1 MGRTA
6 AIFDLDRTVLRGP
19 SGPLINEAL
28 VEFGLRTGKLP
39 GESVL
44 YRVYELFG
52 ENPIGIALARL
63 AARGVRGWSVDR
75 MRAAGRRAADL
86 LEGEVGRYV
95 PSLLAE
101 HKAAGNTL
109 VLATTTPE
117 DLVAPLAER
126 LGFDEVIATRYAWRD
141 GAYTGDL
148 EGGFVWGFG
157 KLAAV
162 RQWAE
167 LAGVELAE
175 SYAYSDSFFDL
186 PLLGAVGHPSA
197 SNPDASLHAVAVVR
211 HWPVIHLDSPPG
223 VVTLG
228 GAEAF
233 DVAKRLVRPELFP
246 YARFDLGGVEHIPDE
261 GPFILVS
268 NHRSYFD
275 VAALAVTIAKKGR
288 RTRFLGKSELFD
300 APIVGQL
307 ARALGGITVE
317 REGAAAESLVHAE
330 RVLAAGEG
338 VVVLPQGTIP
348 RGRAFFDPVLR
359 GKTGAARLA
368 QRTGAPVVP
377 VGLWNTEAV
386 WPRSSKL
393 PNLANVTSPPTV
405 TVRVGPAVEGLRLG
419 TGDAVADTETIMAA
433 IAAELPPE
441 AAEAAE
447 PTEEQLRRTYPSGKV
462 GEERARGVRP
472 APPAAS

>member
-1 MGRTA
+1 MGRQA

-39 GESVL
+39 GEALL

-86 LEGEVGRYV
+86 LEAEVGRYV
-95 PSLLAE
+95 PSLLDE
-101 HKAAGNTL
+101 HRRAGNTL

-117 DLVAPLAER
+117 DLISPLAER

-141 GAYTGDL
+141 GAYTGNL

-167 LAGVELAE
+167 LAGVELAD
-175 SYAYSDSFFDL
+175 SFAYSDSVFDL
-186 PLLGAVGHPSA
+186 PLLSAVGHPSA
-197 SNPDASLHAVAVVR
+197 SNPDPSLHAIAVLR
-211 HWPVIHLDSPPG
+211 HWPVLHLDSPPG
-223 VVTLG
+223 VVTVG

-233 DVAKRLVRPELFP
+233 DLAKRLVRPELFP
-246 YARFDLGGVEHIPDE
+246 YARFDVEGIEHIPDE
-261 GPFILVS
+261 GPFILAT

-275 VAALAVTIAKKGR
+275 VAAVAVAVARKGR
-288 RTRFLGKSELFD
+288 RTRFLGKKELFD
-300 APIVGQL
+300 APVVGQI

-338 VVVLPQGTIP
+338 VVILPQGTIP
-348 RGRAFFDPVLR
+348 RGRAFFDPVLK

-368 QRTGAPVVP
+368 ARTGAPVIP
-377 VGLWNTEAV
+377 LGLWNTEAV
-386 WPRSSKL
+386 WPRSAKL
-393 PNLANVTSPPTV
+393 PNLVNVTSPPTV
-405 TVRVGPAVEGLRLG
+405 RIRIGPAVEGLGLG
-419 TGDAVADTETIMAA
+419 SGDAAADTATIMAA

-441 AAEAAE
+441 AAEAHE
-447 PTEEQLRRTYPSGKV
+447 PTDDELRRTYPSGKV
-462 GEERARGVRP
+462 GEERALGVQP
-472 APPAAS
+472 APPRD